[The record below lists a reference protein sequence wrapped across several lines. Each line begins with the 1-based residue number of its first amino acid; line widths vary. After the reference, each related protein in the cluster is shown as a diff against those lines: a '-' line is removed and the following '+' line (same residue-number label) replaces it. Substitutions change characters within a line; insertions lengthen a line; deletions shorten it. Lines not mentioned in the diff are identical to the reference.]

1 MSVSKR
7 IDSSWTD
14 VTIKASREEA
24 YAPIAPQMI
33 AFNGHKEE
41 ILSKLREGRGRSAR
55 SKPFDEERAWRDI
68 SRFAEMHF
76 WSAIG
81 EQATTSP
88 AERFKQLRRVGRTL
102 DRAHTLVS
110 WMMQEDIGCD
120 LFRAWFAVTKI
131 PMASAMSIFDDG
143 SSVATRMAD
152 EIQSAVAGIA
162 TLSTAAFTAAA
173 ANTGP
178 PKAGRPPLL
187 SRDRIQALERVYERN
202 TGSKPGR
209 GSGPFAD
216 FVFEVIRAV
225 NPPDFEFLYD
235 SVVDAIKTAHRNIG
249 KIPAS

>member
-102 DRAHTLVS
+102 DRAHTRESDDAGGYWLRSVS
-110 WMMQEDIGCD
+110 GVVRRHQDTHGLGD
-120 LFRAWFAVTKI
+120 
-131 PMASAMSIFDDG
+131 
-143 SSVATRMAD
+143 
-152 EIQSAVAGIA
+152 
-162 TLSTAAFTAAA
+162 
-173 ANTGP
+173 
-178 PKAGRPPLL
+178 
-187 SRDRIQALERVYERN
+187 VY
-202 TGSKPGR
+202 
-209 GSGPFAD
+209 F
-216 FVFEVIRAV
+216 
-225 NPPDFEFLYD
+225 
-235 SVVDAIKTAHRNIG
+235 
-249 KIPAS
+249 